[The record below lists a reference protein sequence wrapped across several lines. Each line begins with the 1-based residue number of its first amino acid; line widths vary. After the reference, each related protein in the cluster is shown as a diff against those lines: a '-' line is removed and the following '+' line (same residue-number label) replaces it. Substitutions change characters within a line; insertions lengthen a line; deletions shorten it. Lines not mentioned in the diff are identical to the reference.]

1 MKTHLQVSKPADPLK
16 DHVAIKRAVFTSTT
30 VVFVVSYGS
39 TSVCSLYFCACS
51 WQRMLLYSSSWLC
64 RTGILLSAISFSW
77 LEENVNTGKY
87 VSLF

>member
-1 MKTHLQVSKPADPLK
+1 MS
-16 DHVAIKRAVFTSTT
+16 IM
-30 VVFVVSYGS
+30 VVFMASDGS

-77 LEENVNTGKY
+77 LEENNVCTGKY